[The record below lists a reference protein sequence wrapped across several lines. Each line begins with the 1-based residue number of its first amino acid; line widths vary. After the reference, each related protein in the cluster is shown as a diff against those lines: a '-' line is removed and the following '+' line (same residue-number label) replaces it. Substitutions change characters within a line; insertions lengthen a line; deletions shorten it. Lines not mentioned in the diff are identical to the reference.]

1 VKEKLD
7 NCRMKDGKIDYRIVD
22 NQDSAVPETGEHNF
36 QWLELAT
43 RNQDGCSSPSCNN
56 WNLNQTQGW
65 RNWCSFTHKK
75 DCRIVP
81 MIDNY

>member
-7 NCRMKDGKIDYRIVD
+7 NCRMKDEKIDYRIVD

-43 RNQDGCSSPSCNN
+43 RKS
-56 WNLNQTQGW
+56 GW
-65 RNWCSFTHKK
+65 LLQSEL
-75 DCRIVP
+75 
-81 MIDNY
+81 

>member
-7 NCRMKDGKIDYRIVD
+7 NCRMNDGKIDYRTVD

-43 RNQDGCSSPSCNN
+43 RNQDGCSNPSCKN
-56 WNLNQTQGW
+56 
-65 RNWCSFTHKK
+65 
-75 DCRIVP
+75 
-81 MIDNY
+81 